1 MKSDVKTLFTTNLL
15 YGLIALIPIAIV
27 GLVLYEVFK
36 ILGEVAKPLAL
47 HSRLAAAAVVIAGL
61 VGLVVLCFL
70 LGSLVRTRLGSTT
83 FETIER
89 RFLNRLPVY
98 EPLAN
103 VIRGFARKTEGYQ
116 PALVAL
122 YGPGTSVFCL
132 VMEDNGDGTLTV
144 FVPSA
149 PTMAVG
155 LVHVAEKSRVTP
167 IHASL
172 SDVSTCISQWGVGS
186 RKVLQK
192 AQSAHPPG

>member
-1 MKSDVKTLFTTNLL
+1 MKSDMKTLFVTNML
-15 YGLIALIPIAIV
+15 YGVIALIPIAIIAL
-27 GLVLYEVFK
+27 LVFEVFRL
-36 ILGEVAKPLAL
+36 LGEIAKPLAL
-47 HSRLAAAAVVIAGL
+47 HSRFGAALVVILGL

-83 FETIER
+83 FDTIER

-98 EPLAN
+98 EPVAN
-103 VIRGFARKTEGYQ
+103 LLRGFARKSEGYQ

-122 YGPGTSVFCL
+122 FGPGTGVFSL
-132 VMEDNGDGTLTV
+132 MMEDNGDGTVTV

-155 LVHVAEKSRVTP
+155 MVHVVDKDRVTALK
-167 IHASL
+167 ASL

-186 RKVLQK
+186 RKLLVR
-192 AQSAHPPG
+192 P

>member
-1 MKSDVKTLFTTNLL
+1 MKSDLKSLVTTNLL
-15 YGLIALIPIAIV
+15 YGVIALIPIAIV
-27 GLVLYEVFK
+27 ALLVLEVFRV
-36 ILGEVAKPLAL
+36 LGEVAKPLAL

-61 VGLVVLCFL
+61 AGLILLCFL

-103 VIRGFARKTEGYQ
+103 LLRGFARKSEGYQ

-122 YGPGTSVFCL
+122 YGPGTRVFCL

-144 FVPSA
+144 FAPSA

-155 LVHVAEKSRVTP
+155 MVHIVEATRVTLLD
-167 IHASL
+167 AKL
-172 SDVSTCISQWGVGS
+172 ADVSTCISQWGVGS
-186 RKVLQK
+186 RKVLAK
-192 AQSAHPPG
+192 

>member
-1 MKSDVKTLFTTNLL
+1 MKPDVKSLFVTNLL
-15 YGLIALIPIAIV
+15 YGVIAMIPIAIIA
-27 GLVLYEVFK
+27 LLLFEVFRL
-36 ILGEVAKPLAL
+36 LGEVAKPLAL

-70 LGSLVRTRLGSTT
+70 LGSLVRTRLGSST
-83 FETIER
+83 FDTIER

-103 VIRGFARKTEGYQ
+103 VLRGFARRSEGYQ

-144 FVPSA
+144 FAPSA

-155 LVHVAEKSRVTP
+155 MVHVVEASRVTP
-167 IHASL
+167 LKATL

-186 RKVLQK
+186 RKVVAK
-192 AQSAHPPG
+192 P

>member
-1 MKSDVKTLFTTNLL
+1 MKPDVKTLFVTNLL
-15 YGLIALIPIAIV
+15 YGVIALIPIAIV
-27 GLVLYEVFK
+27 VFVVVEAFRL
-36 ILGEVAKPLAL
+36 LGEIAKPLAL
-47 HSRLAAAAVVIAGL
+47 HSRFAAAAVVIAGV

-83 FETIER
+83 FDTIER
-89 RFLNRLPVY
+89 RFLNRLPIY

-103 VIRGFARKTEGYQ
+103 LLRGFARKSEGYQ

-122 YGPGTSVFCL
+122 LGPGTGVFCL
-132 VMEDNGDGTLTV
+132 VMEDNGDGTVTV

-155 LVHVAEKSRVTP
+155 MVHVVDKDRITVLK
-167 IHASL
+167 ASL

-186 RKVLQK
+186 RKLLVR
-192 AQSAHPPG
+192 P